1 LIIID
6 TLSRINPGEES
17 SNTEMAKFIA
27 RIEYIARCTGAAVL
41 LVHHAGKNEDEGGR
55 GASTLRDNTRFVI
68 SLSQTKVKGTIKIK
82 HTKINYSYTP
92 DDMFVKLV
100 ENGVLLRLDTETS
113 DMVKAADNT
122 TRKVT
127 NSGKNSNGW

>member
-1 LIIID
+1 
-6 TLSRINPGEES
+6 
-17 SNTEMAKFIA
+17 
-27 RIEYIARCTGAAVL
+27 
-41 LVHHAGKNEDEGGR
+41 
-55 GASTLRDNTRFVI
+55 VI